1 MSYVILGC
9 RLLLLGMFL
18 VSLAGKVRSRRAFHA
33 FVAAT
38 ATLLAVAPA
47 PARRFA
53 LLAMAAEAVIVVLLA
68 VPPTP
73 PAAVPPTLPAG
84 FALSAVTLG
93 GFGYAL
99 VRALK
104 QGRTAPCR
112 CFGASSAPVGRRHVI
127 RNLVLIAAAVT
138 AAVATLD
145 GAPHAVETP
154 GVVIT
159 ALAALVCVVL
169 VTRLD
174 DIAELFRAPPGARR
188 GSRSR

>member
-9 RLLLLGMFL
+9 RLLLLGIFL
-18 VSLAGKVRSRRAFHA
+18 ASLAGKVRSRQAFRE

-38 ATLLAVAPA
+38 ATLLAVPSA

-53 LLAMAAEAVIVVLLA
+53 LLAMAAEAAIVVLLA
-68 VPPTP
+68 VPPTV
-73 PAAVPPTLPAG
+73 PAVAPPTLPAG
-84 FALSAVTLG
+84 FALAAVTLA

-99 VRALK
+99 ARALR

-127 RNLVLIAAAVT
+127 RNLVLIAAAAT
-138 AAVATLD
+138 AAVAALG
-145 GAPHAVETP
+145 GAPQAVETP

-174 DIAELFRAPPGARR
+174 DIAELFRPTVTGR
-188 GSRSR
+188 

>member
-9 RLLLLGMFL
+9 RLVLLGMFL
-18 VSLAGKVRSRRAFHA
+18 VSLAGKVRSRRAFRE

-38 ATLLAVAPA
+38 ATLLAVAPG
-47 PARRFA
+47 PARR
-53 LLAMAAEAVIVVLLA
+53 LAMLAVAAEAAIVVLIG
-68 VPPTP
+68 VPAT
-73 PAAVPPTLPAG
+73 VPVG

-104 QGRTAPCR
+104 QERAAPCR
-112 CFGASSAPVGRRHVI
+112 CFGPSATPVGRHHVI

-138 AAVATLD
+138 ALGATLG
-145 GAPHAVETP
+145 GAPQAVEIP
-154 GVVIT
+154 GVAIT

-169 VTRLD
+169 IVRLD
-174 DIAELFRAPPGARR
+174 DIAELFRPTAAGR
-188 GSRSR
+188 